1 LILPSDDDCVM
12 RTVVLLLAVAV
23 VVAAAG
29 IAVMLA
35 TRTAPSEPIR
45 IGFLGPLSGPF
56 APWGINH
63 RDGMLLAV
71 EEVNGRG
78 GVLGRRVE
86 LVVRDDRNSP
96 SEAISAFRELVEV
109 QRVVAVA
116 GPVSS
121 DIGLALSKEAER
133 YGVPL
138 FLLAAGS
145 DRVLTKSSRYTFRT
159 CLPAASMHEQLF
171 EEFIRSMNV
180 RRVANII
187 ADYEWGHSIREA
199 VERVAARTGIE
210 LRTEVAPLAES
221 DFTPYLRRLR
231 EMDPELIIATGHPP
245 GLAAIVR
252 QSLEVGLSA
261 KWITGSVPPAAPLVN
276 ALGELAFGRVLLTNC
291 ANYDSPDYVAL
302 AEKFRERFGTLM
314 EQFAVTGY
322 VTVMMLVDAIER
334 NGRADPKVIAD
345 HIRNGRFA
353 SPLYLW
359 PLSYTEWGELKEARM
374 SFAVIQ
380 KGDPLGRVNPGSGW
394 HLRTFF
400 VTSEPVRPYVPTG

>member
-1 LILPSDDDCVM
+1 M
-12 RTVVLLLAVAV
+12 KRAAVLLLAVAV

-29 IAVMLA
+29 TALMLT
-35 TRTAPSEPIR
+35 TRTAPTDPIR

-63 RDGMLLAV
+63 RDGMQLAV
-71 EEVNGRG
+71 EDLNGRG
-78 GVLGRRVE
+78 GVLGRKVE

-133 YGVPL
+133 YEVPV

-145 DRVLTKSSRYTFRT
+145 DRVLTRSSRYTFRT

-180 RRVANII
+180 RRVGNVI

-199 VERVAARTGIE
+199 VERVAARTGVE
-210 LRTEVAPLAES
+210 LRTEVAPLTES

-231 EMDPELIIATGHPP
+231 DLNPELIIATGHPP

-252 QSLEVGLSA
+252 QSLEVGLDA
-261 KWITGSVPPAAPLVN
+261 KWVTGSVPPAVPLVN

-291 ANYDSPDYVAL
+291 ADYESPQYVAL
-302 AEKFRERFGTLM
+302 AERFRERFGALM

-322 VTVMMLVDAIER
+322 VTVMMVAEAIER
-334 NGRADPKVIAD
+334 TGSTDPKAIAD
-345 HIRNGRFA
+345 HVRSGRYV

-374 SFAVIQ
+374 GFAVIQ
-380 KGDPLGRVNPGSGW
+380 KGDPPGRVNPGSGW

-400 VTSEPVRPYVPTG
+400 VTSEPVGPYVPKG

>member
-1 LILPSDDDCVM
+1 M
-12 RTVVLLLAVAV
+12 KRAAVLLLVVAV

-29 IAVMLA
+29 TVALLTA
-35 TRTAPSEPIR
+35 RTAPSEPIR

-56 APWGINH
+56 AAWGINY
-63 RDGMLLAV
+63 RDGMALAV

-109 QRVVAVA
+109 QRVVVVA

-121 DIGLALSKEAER
+121 DIGLAVSREAER

-145 DRVLTKSSRYTFRT
+145 DRVLTRTSRYTFRT
-159 CLPAASMHEQLF
+159 CLPAASMHELLF

-180 RRVANII
+180 KRVANII

-199 VERVAARTGIE
+199 VERVAARTGVE
-210 LRTEVAPLAES
+210 LRTEVAPLTES

-231 EMDPELIIATGHPP
+231 DLDPELIIATGHPP

-252 QSLEVGLSA
+252 QSLEVGLNA
-261 KWITGSVPPAAPLVN
+261 KWITGSVPPAAQLVN
-276 ALGELAFGRVLLTNC
+276 ALGELAFGRVLMTNC
-291 ANYDSPDYVAL
+291 ANYESPEYVSV
-302 AEKFRERFGTLM
+302 AERFRERFGALM

-322 VTVMMLVDAIER
+322 VTVMMVVDAVER
-334 NGRADPKVIAD
+334 TGSTDPRVIAE
-345 HIRNGRFA
+345 HIRNGRYV

-374 SFAVIQ
+374 SFAVIER
-380 KGDPLGRVNPGSGW
+380 GDPPGRVNPGSGW

-400 VTSEPVRPYVPTG
+400 VTSEPVRPYVPRG

>member
-1 LILPSDDDCVM
+1 M
-12 RTVVLLLAVAV
+12 MKRAVVLTLAAAI

-29 IAVMLA
+29 IALMLT
-35 TRTAPSEPIR
+35 TRPSPSEPIR

-71 EEVNGRG
+71 EELNGRG
-78 GVLGRRVE
+78 GVLGRKLE

-109 QRVVAVA
+109 QGVVAVA

-133 YGVPL
+133 YKVPL

-145 DRVLTKSSRYTFRT
+145 DRVLTRSSRYTFRT
-159 CLPAASMHEQLF
+159 CLPSASMHEQLF

-180 RRVANII
+180 KRVANVI

-210 LRTEVAPLAES
+210 LRTEVAPLTES
-221 DFTPYLRRLR
+221 DFTPYLRRLK
-231 EMDPELIIATGHPP
+231 DLNPELIIATGHPP
-245 GLAAIVR
+245 GLAAIVK
-252 QSLEVGLSA
+252 QSLEVGINA
-261 KWITGSVPPAAPLVN
+261 KWITGSVPPATPLVS

-291 ANYDSPDYVAL
+291 ANYESSEYVAL
-302 AEKFRERFGTLM
+302 AEKFRERFGALM
-314 EQFAVTGY
+314 EQFAVAGY
-322 VTVMMLVDAIER
+322 VTVMMIADAIEKT
-334 NGRADPKVIAD
+334 GSTDPKTIAD
-345 HIRNGRFA
+345 HVRKGRYV

-374 SFAVIQ
+374 SFAVIE
-380 KGDPLGRVNPGSGW
+380 KGDPPGRVNPGSGW

-400 VTSEPVRPYVPTG
+400 VTSEPVKPYVPKG

>member
-1 LILPSDDDCVM
+1 M
-12 RTVVLLLAVAV
+12 RRAALLLVAALV
-23 VVAAAG
+23 LAAAAAG
-29 IAVMLA
+29 IAVLL
-35 TRTAPSEPIR
+35 TLRPSAQEPIR

-56 APWGINH
+56 AAWGVNH
-63 RDGMLLAV
+63 RDGMILAI
-71 EEVNGRG
+71 EEVNDRG
-78 GVLGRRVE
+78 GVLGRRLE

-96 SEAISAFRELVEV
+96 SEAVSAFRELVEV

-133 YGVPL
+133 YRVPL

-145 DRVLTKSSRYTFRT
+145 DRVLTRSSRYTFRT
-159 CLPAASMHEQLF
+159 CLPSASMHEQLF
-171 EEFIRSMNV
+171 EEFIRAMKVTRVGNV
-180 RRVANII
+180 I

-199 VERVAARTGIE
+199 VERVAARTGIQ
-210 LRTEVAPLAES
+210 LRTEVAPLTES

-231 EMDPELIIATGHPP
+231 DLNPELIIATGHPP

-252 QSLEVGLSA
+252 QSLELGLDV

-291 ANYDSPDYVAL
+291 ANYESPEYVAL
-302 AEKFRERFGTLM
+302 AERFRERFGTLM

-322 VTVMMLVDAIER
+322 VTVMMIADAIEKT
-334 NGRADPKVIAD
+334 GSTDPSVIAD
-345 HIRNGRFA
+345 HIRSGRYV

-374 SFAVIQ
+374 SFAVIER
-380 KGDPLGRVNPGSGW
+380 GDPPGRVNPGSGW

-400 VTSEPVRPYVPTG
+400 ITSEPVKPYVPKE